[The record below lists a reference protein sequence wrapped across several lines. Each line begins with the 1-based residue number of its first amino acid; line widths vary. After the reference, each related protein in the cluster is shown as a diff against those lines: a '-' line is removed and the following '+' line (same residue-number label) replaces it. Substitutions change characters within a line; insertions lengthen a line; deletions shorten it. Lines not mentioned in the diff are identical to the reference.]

1 MTDIDLGV
9 TLAGI
14 HLDHPIVAA
23 CGPWTATGLEIEA
36 VAKGGA
42 AAVTAKTVTSEPRL
56 GHPAPN
62 YLSWDGGALNALGLP
77 NPGIHRWLTEF
88 APTRERL
95 REWGVPVFVSVYAE
109 SPQEFATL
117 ASLAAQVAPDLIELN
132 ASCPNLGHDPT
143 TGAGSAEGIALATAA
158 VRAAV
163 RLPISVKLSPNTSDI
178 GRVARLAE
186 EAGADAITAVNTMP
200 AMLIDADSGRP
211 TLSNRTGGLS
221 GAALKP
227 VALRCVYDISRAVR
241 IPVIG
246 VGGVATARDAAEMLM
261 AGATAVGIGTAIDS
275 HGPRV
280 LGRIALD
287 LHDFMAAHG
296 YASVAALRGK
306 AH

>member
-1 MTDIDLGV
+1 M
-9 TLAGI
+9 
-14 HLDHPIVAA
+14 
-23 CGPWTATGLEIEA
+23 
-36 VAKGGA
+36 
-42 AAVTAKTVTSEPRL
+42 
-56 GHPAPN
+56 
-62 YLSWDGGALNALGLP
+62 
-77 NPGIHRWLTEF
+77 
-88 APTRERL
+88 
-95 REWGVPVFVSVYAE
+95 
-109 SPQEFATL
+109 
-117 ASLAAQVAPDLIELN
+117 
-132 ASCPNLGHDPT
+132 
-143 TGAGSAEGIALATAA
+143 A

-186 EAGADAITAVNTMP
+186 EAGADAITAVNTLP
-200 AMLIDADSGRP
+200 AMLIDADTGRP
-211 TLSNRTGGLS
+211 ALTNRTGGLS

-261 AGATAVGIGTAIDS
+261 AGATAVGVGTAIDS

-287 LHDFMAAHG
+287 LHDFMAAHA
-296 YASVAALRGK
+296 YPSVAALRGK